1 MKNFHCFF
9 KWPAVWGREGVISRN
24 PLRSTPETQPNK
36 NKTKQHRFRPGGGAR
51 EIPLRSSSETCHQ
64 TKAKHATHAKTAK
77 NNIETQLK
85 HNAKQTPI
93 KAGGGRA
100 KVGTKAPPKTT
111 KQKQNRHRSS
121 QGGGGVQTLT
131 AGRATKT
138 NKIAH
143 QRSLQNQFQNFTSM
157 RCIPFVCRSPI
168 ASNTELVE
176 DVGAK
181 RYKPRK

>member
-1 MKNFHCFF
+1 MVKNFHCFF

-64 TKAKHATHAKTAK
+64 TKAKHATHGKTAK

-93 KAGGGRA
+93 KAGGGSGEGRHESSPQNNE
-100 KVGTKAPPKTT
+100 TKT
-111 KQKQNRHRSS
+111 KQTPFEPGR
-121 QGGGGVQTLT
+121 GGVQTLT

-138 NKIAH
+138 NKIAQPLRQGRPQIH
-143 QRSLQNQFQNFTSM
+143 GCGL
-157 RCIPFVCRSPI
+157 
-168 ASNTELVE
+168 
-176 DVGAK
+176 
-181 RYKPRK
+181 